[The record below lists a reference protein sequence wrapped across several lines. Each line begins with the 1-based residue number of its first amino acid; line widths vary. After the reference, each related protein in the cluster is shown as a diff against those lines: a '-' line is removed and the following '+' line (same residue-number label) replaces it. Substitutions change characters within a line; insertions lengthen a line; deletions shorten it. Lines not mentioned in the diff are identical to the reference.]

1 MIYKD
6 RNNAIE
12 QINEWGSKHQPFIFF
27 VDYKQQRT
35 YIEKTENVNPNEVLY
50 HFNEVTNEND
60 TARETDKSEIA
71 RRMQWQIFPEDSD
84 RYKQSFDI
92 VMKNILKGNSFLTNL
107 TCSTPI
113 ATNLSLR
120 DIYCISKAKYK
131 LWVKDMFVVF
141 SPEIF
146 VRIKGNEISSYP
158 MKGTIDATLPN
169 AEQLLMDD
177 IKESAEHATI
187 ADLIRNDLS
196 MVSEHVRVTKY
207 RYLDRLETNRGPIL
221 QTSSEICGTLPEGF
235 NRHLGNLFFQLL
247 PAGSITGAPK
257 MKTTQII
264 EEAEHYDRR
273 FYSGVMGY
281 FDGYDLDS
289 AVMIRFVEQQEDGN
303 MVYKSGGGI
312 TFQSNVADEYNEMK
326 QKIYVP
332 IY

>member
-1 MIYKD
+1 MIYEG

-12 QINEWGSKHQPFIFF
+12 QMNEWGSRHQPFIFF
-27 VDYKQQRT
+27 VDYKQQQT
-35 YIEKTENVNPNEVLY
+35 YIEKTENINSDEVLY

-60 TARETDKSEIA
+60 TPQDLDKSKIISG
-71 RRMQWQIFPEDSD
+71 MQWQIFPEDLD

-92 VMKNILKGNSFLTNL
+92 VEKNILKGNSFLVNL

-120 DIYCISKAKYK
+120 NIYCISKAKYK
-131 LWVKDMFVVF
+131 LWIKDMFVVF

-146 VRIKGNEISSYP
+146 VRIKGNKISSYP

-187 ADLIRNDLS
+187 TDLIRNDLS
-196 MVSEHVRVTKY
+196 MISKHVQVTRY
-207 RYLDRLETNRGPIL
+207 RYIDRLETNRGPIL

-235 NRHLGNLFFQLL
+235 YRHLGDLFFLLL

-257 MKTTQII
+257 IKTTQII
-264 EEAEHYDRR
+264 EGAEHHDRH

-281 FDGYDLDS
+281 FDGYNLDS
-289 AVMIRFVEQQEDGN
+289 AVMIRFVEQLAEGN

-312 TFQSNVADEYNEMK
+312 TFQSNVVDEYNEMK

>member
-12 QINEWGSKHQPFIFF
+12 QMNEWGSKQQPFIFF
-27 VDYKQQRT
+27 VDYKQQQT
-35 YIEKTENVNPNEVLY
+35 YIEKTENINSNEVLY
-50 HFNEVTNEND
+50 QFNEVTNEND
-60 TARETDKSEIA
+60 TPQEQDKSNIISGI
-71 RRMQWQIFPEDSD
+71 QWQTFPEDFD
-84 RYKQSFDI
+84 QYKQSFDI
-92 VMKNILKGNSFLTNL
+92 VKKNISKGNSFLINL

-113 ATNLSLR
+113 KTNLSLR
-120 DIYCISKAKYK
+120 DIYYISKAKYK

-146 VRIKGNEISSYP
+146 VRIKGNKISSYP
-158 MKGTIDATLPN
+158 MKGTINATLPN

-187 ADLIRNDLS
+187 TDLIRNDLS
-196 MVSEHVRVTKY
+196 MISEHVQVTRY
-207 RYLDRLETNRGPIL
+207 RYIDRLETNRGPIL
-221 QTSSEICGTLPEGF
+221 QTSSEISGTLPEGF
-235 NRHLGNLFFQLL
+235 NRHLGSLFFQLL

-257 MKTTQII
+257 IKTTQII
-264 EEAEHYDRR
+264 EEAELHDRH

-281 FDGYDLDS
+281 FDGHNLDS
-289 AVMIRFVEQQEDGN
+289 AVMIRFVEQLADGN

-312 TFQSNVADEYNEMK
+312 TFQSNVVDEYNEMK

>member
-1 MIYKD
+1 M
-6 RNNAIE
+6 
-12 QINEWGSKHQPFIFF
+12 NEWGSKHQPFIFF
-27 VDYKQQRT
+27 VDYKQQQT
-35 YIEKTENVNPNEVLY
+35 YIEGIENVNPNEVLY

-60 TARETDKSEIA
+60 TPRAQDKSNIIPG
-71 RRMQWQIFPEDSD
+71 MQWQIFPEDFD
-84 RYKQSFDI
+84 RYKQSFD
-92 VMKNILKGNSFLTNL
+92 VVEKNILKGNSFLVNL

-187 ADLIRNDLS
+187 TDLIRNDLS

-264 EEAEHYDRR
+264 EEAEHYDRH

-289 AVMIRFVEQQEDGN
+289 AVMIRFVEQQENGN